1 MILTAAGVQVG
12 VVMTSLTAG
21 LQLAAGVLV
30 RPATWKFKPSLVS
43 FVSLSGLSLA
53 VSMALSPLV
62 VAFCKVYHDLRMIS
76 ITRLFP
82 RESLL
87 G

>member
-1 MILTAAGVQVG
+1 MQVG
-12 VVMTSLTAG
+12 VLMTSLTAG

-62 VAFCKVYHDLRMIS
+62 VAFCKVYNDLRMIS
-76 ITRLFP
+76 FTGMFS
-82 RESLL
+82 RESRP